1 MALSGCYPDL
11 ICNLPKFSGR
21 FDARKVS
28 AESCDK
34 LFATY
39 PASTVIDAY
48 RHRLSTDVA

>member
-1 MALSGCYPDL
+1 MALSECYPDL

-28 AESCDK
+28 AQSCDA

-39 PASTVIDAY
+39 PADTVIDAY
-48 RHRLSTDVA
+48 RHSLRTDVA